1 MKYNP
6 YSFSKLSTY
15 EKCPKHFKFKYIDN
29 LEEDEK
35 ECLKKG
41 SEIHSILEN
50 FTDYK
55 HNNRIVEEFI
65 SSDLG
70 KKYLEFINNS
80 KPNRKEFAFG
90 LTKQLEPCSF
100 EDETCL
106 FRGKVD
112 LMFVKDKML
121 NLIDYKTGKYKDE
134 RYQNYEQLIFYAIYF
149 FYTYKYIRWIRISFV
164 YVEHCLENHL
174 ILSRDSLPIYIK
186 KMISLISKIEHEE
199 QFNCNMSRLCDYCS
213 FKDLCNAKEVKND

>member
-1 MKYNP
+1 MK
-6 YSFSKLSTY
+6 
-15 EKCPKHFKFKYIDN
+15 
-29 LEEDEK
+29 K

-50 FTDYK
+50 FADYE

-80 KPNRKEFAFG
+80 KPSRKEFALG
-90 LTKQLEPCSF
+90 LTKRLEPCSF

-134 RYQNYEQLIFYAIYF
+134 RYQNYEQLILF
-149 FYTYKYIRWIRISFV
+149 FYF
-164 YVEHCLENHL
+164 
-174 ILSRDSLPIYIK
+174 
-186 KMISLISKIEHEE
+186 
-199 QFNCNMSRLCDYCS
+199 
-213 FKDLCNAKEVKND
+213 